1 MPAHIFSDFATVST
15 AAMPPKN
22 EDATYISDTVVAV
35 ADGATGL
42 HPDLFVMRRKR
53 SNPRSDADWFAKDLA
68 LRFGSDLEFSLRNVT
83 VDSTRTDSS
92 AQQINSHEI
101 LMSALD
107 EMERDYLSE
116 ATSQGIEDKIRAAGI
131 SCLPSAAMHT
141 AYIEGENLVMEALGD
156 CPAIVKMRSGEYH
169 VLSGDGQLGIL
180 DAQAKAF
187 INAYAREHD
196 MTPREAR
203 QGDAVMGELRRIR
216 THMNSGAPDGYSIAS
231 FHNKENIRVIR
242 RVFDAARVEGVLL
255 MSDGFYQLV
264 DTFGVLS
271 NEELYNQ
278 CSKTSPMLIE
288 KTLRQCQRDDADCE
302 QYPRTKVGDDAT
314 AVFVHIH

>member
-15 AAMPPKN
+15 AAAPPKN
-22 EDATYISDTVVAV
+22 EDATYISDTVVVV

-68 LRFGSDLEFSLRNVT
+68 LRFGSDLEFALRNAAASNPLSDNAWQ
-83 VDSTRTDSS
+83 VDSRG
-92 AQQINSHEI
+92 I

-116 ATSQGIEDKIRAAGI
+116 AASQGLEDKIRTAGI
-131 SCLPSAAMHT
+131 SCLPSAAMHA
-141 AYIEGENLVMEALGD
+141 AYIEDDNLILEALGD
-156 CPAIVKMRSGEYH
+156 CPAIVKMQSGEYH
-169 VLSGDGQLGIL
+169 ILSGDGQLGIL
-180 DAQAKAF
+180 DAQVKVF
-187 INAYAREHD
+187 INAYARKHD

-203 QGDAVMGELRRIR
+203 QSNAVMGELRRIR
-216 THMNSGAPDGYSIAS
+216 THMNSGAPHGYSIAS

-242 RVFDAARVEGVLL
+242 RVFDAACVEGVLL

-271 NEELYNQ
+271 DEEIYEQ
-278 CSKTSPMLIE
+278 CSKTSPMLLE

-302 QYPRTKVGDDAT
+302 RYPRTKVGDDAT